1 MTDLLA
7 EWLASE
13 IRPGTV
19 EGQHTLC
26 EIDAVPRGESAAREV
41 TGERM
46 IVLILPTRSW
56 IATLWEEP
64 ERTMELPTLML
75 RDAITRWLSRGA
87 TD

>member
-1 MTDLLA
+1 MSDLLA

-19 EGQHTLC
+19 EGQYTLD
-26 EIDAVPRGESAAREV
+26 EIEAVIRGDSAAREV

-46 IVLILPTRSW
+46 ILLILPTLSW

-75 RDAITRWLSRGA
+75 RDAVRKWLSRGKN
-87 TD
+87 D

>member
-1 MTDLLA
+1 MSDLLA

-19 EGQHTLC
+19 EGQYTLD
-26 EIDAVPRGESAAREV
+26 EIEAVIRGDSAAREV

-46 IVLILPTRSW
+46 ILLILPTRSW

-75 RDAITRWLSRGA
+75 RDGLRKWLSRGKK
-87 TD
+87 D

>member
-7 EWLASE
+7 EWLARE
-13 IRPGTV
+13 IRPGTF
-19 EGQHTLC
+19 EGQHTLD
-26 EIDAVPRGESAAREV
+26 EIDAVMRGESAAREV

-46 IVLILPTRSW
+46 ILLILPTRSW

-75 RDAITRWLSRGA
+75 RDAIETWLSRGE
-87 TD
+87 TH

>member
-19 EGQHTLC
+19 EGQHTLD
-26 EIDAVPRGESAAREV
+26 EIDAVMRGESAAREV

-46 IVLILPTRSW
+46 MLLILPTRCW

-75 RDAITRWLSRGA
+75 RDAITRWLARGE
-87 TD
+87 TH